1 MKIVAAGAMH
11 SDGVIIG
18 MNTGFHEAPFVR
30 VRSARL
36 SVVRGKSLTLEEV
49 SYSRVARSRG
59 TSIIGEV
66 GGFSKSGQNES

>member
-1 MKIVAAGAMH
+1 M
-11 SDGVIIG
+11 DCYGVIVG

-36 SVVRGKSLTLEEV
+36 TRFPGEKDCTPNGVR
-49 SYSRVARSRG
+49 YSRVARSRG

-66 GGFSKSGQNES
+66 CGFSK